1 MRGPADA
8 QVLCRRTS
16 GRVGRTSSSTNLRVW
31 PRRSL
36 ASSWTTRCLWD
47 RCRRML
53 LAETSSVVHCKACIG
68 ISAPAMS
75 FSTRRMHVR
84 AASDPSDI
92 CQRCSKARCR
102 VATSCGSPLAFA
114 LRLRA
119 AAGRNGAQ
127 PLSAHL
133 FAAGSNAVRGKRD
146 CTRTHHAS
154 CPRVSSS
161 ASPHHPP
168 CTGSPSC
175 FHLRKPPSRS
185 EAPSTPS
192 SFSAA
197 AASDDAYPSLHICV
211 IRSDHRPAARCK
223 AAPCQDVDEL

>member
-1 MRGPADA
+1 MWGAADA
-8 QVLCRRTS
+8 QGLCRRTS
-16 GRVGRTSSSTNLRVW
+16 GRDGRTSSSTSLRVW

-36 ASSWTTRCLWD
+36 ASSWTTRCFWD

-53 LAETSSVVHCKACIG
+53 LTETSSVVHCKACIG

-84 AASDPSDI
+84 AASGPSDI
-92 CQRCSKARCR
+92 SQRCSEARFR

-133 FAAGSNAVRGKRD
+133 IAGSNAVRGKRD

-154 CPRVSSS
+154 MFRCEV
-161 ASPHHPP
+161 
-168 CTGSPSC
+168 
-175 FHLRKPPSRS
+175 LRI
-185 EAPSTPS
+185 
-192 SFSAA
+192 
-197 AASDDAYPSLHICV
+197 AASSTLHG
-211 IRSDHRPAARCK
+211 
-223 AAPCQDVDEL
+223 